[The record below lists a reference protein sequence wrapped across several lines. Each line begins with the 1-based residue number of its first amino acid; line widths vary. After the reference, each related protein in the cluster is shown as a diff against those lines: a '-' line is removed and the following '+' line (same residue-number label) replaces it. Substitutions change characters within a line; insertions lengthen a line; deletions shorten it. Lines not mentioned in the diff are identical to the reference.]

1 MKKIIAFGM
10 ILSMICNSGTL
21 REMCIRDRAMAHRIP
36 AIATEVGGTPE
47 IVIDGTN
54 GVLLSS
60 DFSNEQLVN
69 AIKKIYFLDV
79 KHKEKINE
87 NAYETSRKYFDAEK
101 NYNDFYD
108 EILNLN

>member
-1 MKKIIAFGM
+1 MK
-10 ILSMICNSGTL
+10 NEEVL
-21 REMCIRDRAMAHRIP
+21 RFYENNKCRFVCESQYNRRVAGFYYGAMAHRIP

-69 AIKKIYFLDV
+69 AIKKIYF
-79 KHKEKINE
+79 
-87 NAYETSRKYFDAEK
+87 
-101 NYNDFYD
+101 
-108 EILNLN
+108 